1 MNEQAN
7 NLQDIYRR
15 KVLEHSRQ
23 PHNFGRPADVDQ
35 EATGFN
41 PLCGDKLSIYL
52 QIAGNEIKKA
62 AFEGTGCAIC
72 IASASI
78 MTDALTGQSIEKA
91 QQLGNQVHAMFY
103 DDSTLQDEALGDM
116 LAFASV
122 RNYPSRIKCATLAWT
137 TAAVALSGDTKQVS
151 TENQT

>member
-7 NLQDIYRR
+7 SLQDIYRK

-41 PLCGDKLSIYL
+41 PLCGDKVSIYL
-52 QIAGNEIKKA
+52 QISGNEIQKA

-78 MTDALTGQSIEKA
+78 MTDALTGQPVEKA
-91 QQLGNQVHAMFY
+91 QELGNQVHAMFK
-103 DDSTLQDEALGDM
+103 DGSVVQDEALEDM
-116 LAFASV
+116 AALASV
-122 RNYPSRIKCATLAWT
+122 RHYPSRIKCATLAWT
-137 TAAVALSGDTKQVS
+137 TAAAALSGDTKQVS
-151 TENQT
+151 TEN

>member
-7 NLQDIYRR
+7 SLQDIYRK

-23 PHNFGRPADVDQ
+23 PHNFGRPAEVDF

-52 QIAGNEIKKA
+52 QIAGNEIQKA

-78 MTDALTGQSIEKA
+78 MTDALTGQPVEKA
-91 QQLGNQVHAMFY
+91 QLLGKQVDAMFK
-103 DDSTLQDEALGDM
+103 DGSALNDEALGDM
-116 LAFASV
+116 AALASV
-122 RNYPSRIKCATLAWT
+122 RHYPSRIKCATLAWT
-137 TAAVALSGDTKQVS
+137 TAAAALSGDTKQVS
-151 TENQT
+151 TEN